1 MANLVVI
8 GGVALDYLSKVK
20 DMKSQFTQVLE
31 YSENLGGMAFNTA
44 MTTSRLGVKTWL
56 VSAVGKDF
64 PKIGSTEGLTY
75 DFHLSDQLTTRSFLF
90 FDETDERIYFYRGAY
105 HDIDVMRANALIDK
119 ADWVH
124 FAGVAPCFSE
134 LIKTADHEDK
144 IVSCNPGY
152 DLFHYGPK
160 DRVVSDLVEK
170 SDFLILSSNEARH
183 LNRAVD
189 NMVNGAVIVTMGK
202 NGSMVVTKDGRT
214 QIGAH
219 VVDVNSPFG
228 AGDTYTGT
236 FIASMLKEDD
246 LIKAAKMA
254 SAAGSFAVEER
265 TTTPELEWDKIE
277 KRAKKL

>member
-1 MANLVVI
+1 MTNLVVL

-20 DMKSQFTQVLE
+20 DLKAQFTQVLD
-31 YSENLGGMAFNTA
+31 YSENIGGMAFNTA
-44 MTTSRLGVKTWL
+44 ATTSRLGVKTWL

-64 PKIGSTEGLTY
+64 PRMGGAENLTY
-75 DFHLSDQLTTRSFLF
+75 DLHLSEQLTTRSFLF

-152 DLFHYGPK
+152 DLFHYDPRDK
-160 DRVVSDLVEK
+160 VVTDLVEK

-183 LNRAVD
+183 LNRPVD
-189 NMVNGAVIVTMGK
+189 SMVNGAVIVTMGK
-202 NGSMVVTKDGRT
+202 NGSMVVTKEGRT
-214 QIGAH
+214 QIEAH
-219 VVDVNSPFG
+219 VVEVSSPFG

-246 LIKAAKMA
+246 IINAAKMA
-254 SAAGSFAVEER
+254 SAAGSFAAEGR
-265 TTTPELEWDKIE
+265 TTTPELDWDKIE